1 MQNDFILGNYTPYNT
16 FIHKIDARLK
26 LLFTIILMTAVFL
39 SYGTYITT
47 LIVDGILLIFIF
59 ACIFISRI
67 KILQVIKSLKYIWI
81 TFIFVFILNILLPNS
96 SFSTEAFN
104 INGFVIYWEAI
115 LNAIRILFRLIMMV
129 LLTLILTSTT
139 KSTDLS
145 YAFEFYFSPL
155 KLFRFP
161 VEILA
166 MIISL
171 TLRCIPLVLEESL
184 RIKKAQESR
193 GANFISGNIFKRI
206 INFVSLLVPL
216 LLTCLDRAVDMAHV
230 MEVRG
235 YIPNM
240 KRSRYHRYYFSLL
253 DLFSFIGVIAF
264 SCFLFYLA
272 YMQFDLLDTLFNF
285 TNSITVLR

>member
-16 FIHKIDARLK
+16 FIHRIDARLK

-115 LNAIRILFRLIMMV
+115 LNAIRILFRLIMMI

-216 LLTCLDRAVDMAHV
+216 LLTCLERAVDMAHV

-240 KRSRYHRYYFSLL
+240 KRSRYHRYCFSLL
-253 DLFSFIGVIAF
+253 DLFSFICVIAF

-272 YMQFDLLDTLFNF
+272 YMQFDLLDILFNF

>member
-59 ACIFISRI
+59 ACIFISKI

-96 SFSTEAFN
+96 SFSNEAFN

-115 LNAIRILFRLIMMV
+115 LNAIRILFRLIMMI

-139 KSTDLS
+139 KSTGLS

-253 DLFSFIGVIAF
+253 DLFSFIGIIAF

>member
-96 SFSTEAFN
+96 SFSNEAFN
-104 INGFVIYWEAI
+104 INGFAIYWEAI
-115 LNAIRILFRLIMMV
+115 LNAIRILFRLIMMI

>member
-59 ACIFISRI
+59 ACIFISKI

-96 SFSTEAFN
+96 SFSNEAFN

-115 LNAIRILFRLIMMV
+115 LNAIRILFRLIMMI

-240 KRSRYHRYYFSLL
+240 KRSRYHRYSFSLL

>member
-96 SFSTEAFN
+96 SFSNEAFN

-115 LNAIRILFRLIMMV
+115 LNAIRILFRLIMMI

-193 GANFISGNIFKRI
+193 GANFISGNIDI
-206 INFVSLLVPL
+206 
-216 LLTCLDRAVDMAHV
+216 
-230 MEVRG
+230 E
-235 YIPNM
+235 
-240 KRSRYHRYYFSLL
+240 
-253 DLFSFIGVIAF
+253 FIENLG
-264 SCFLFYLA
+264 
-272 YMQFDLLDTLFNF
+272 
-285 TNSITVLR
+285 

>member
-16 FIHKIDARLK
+16 FIHRIDARLK

-59 ACIFISRI
+59 ACIFISKI

-96 SFSTEAFN
+96 SFSNEAFN

-115 LNAIRILFRLIMMV
+115 LNAIRILFRLIMMI

-145 YAFEFYFSPL
+145 HAFEFYFSPL

-272 YMQFDLLDTLFNF
+272 YMQFDLLETLFNF

>member
-16 FIHKIDARLK
+16 FIHRIDARLK

-59 ACIFISRI
+59 ACIFISKI

-96 SFSTEAFN
+96 SFSNEAFN

-115 LNAIRILFRLIMMV
+115 LNAIRILFRLIMMI

-145 YAFEFYFSPL
+145 HAFEFYFSPL

>member
-96 SFSTEAFN
+96 SFSNEAFN
-104 INGFVIYWEAI
+104 INGFVTYWEAI
-115 LNAIRILFRLIMMV
+115 LNAIRILFRLIMMI

-139 KSTDLS
+139 KSTDLG

>member
-96 SFSTEAFN
+96 SFSAEAFN

-115 LNAIRILFRLIMMV
+115 LNAIRILFRLIMMI

>member
-96 SFSTEAFN
+96 SFSNEAFN

-115 LNAIRILFRLIMMV
+115 LNAIRILFRLIMMI

-193 GANFISGNIFKRI
+193 RANFISGNIFKRI

-253 DLFSFIGVIAF
+253 DLFSFIGVITF

>member
-1 MQNDFILGNYTPYNT
+1 MQSDFILGNYTSYNT
-16 FIHKIDARLK
+16 IIHKIDARLK
-26 LLFTIILMTAVFL
+26 LFFTIILMTAVFL
-39 SYGTYITT
+39 SYGTYIST
-47 LIVDGILLIFIF
+47 LIVDGALLIFIF
-59 ACIFISRI
+59 ACILISKI
-67 KILQVIKSLKYIWI
+67 KIIQVIKSLKYIWI
-81 TFIFVFILNILLPNS
+81 TFIFIFILNIFLPNS

-115 LNAIRILFRLIMMV
+115 LNAIRIFLRLLMMI

-145 YAFEFYFSPL
+145 YAFEFYFYPL

-206 INFVSLLVPL
+206 ANFVSLLVPL
-216 LLTCLDRAVDMAHV
+216 LLTCLNRAVDMAHV

-235 YIPNM
+235 YVPNM

-253 DLFSFIGVIAF
+253 DLFAF
-264 SCFLFYLA
+264 VLVLALSCFLFYLA
-272 YMQFDLLDTLFNF
+272 YMQFDLLQTLFNF
-285 TNSITVLR
+285 SNVITILR